1 MRRELGNLM
10 NHVLEFRNLC
20 KKYLLTSAEG
30 ELPDDDDV
38 ISDGGRYGVPN
49 RRSVEKLGM
58 GLLKVNSPQFM
69 QNLTLCNQ
77 ELATLKQRFDLT
89 MNILMRA
96 LALTENKA
104 GEIKFLNEAFIRL
117 NFNYFY
123 IPR

>member
-1 MRRELGNLM
+1 MTSPKYDARSTD
-10 NHVLEFRNLC
+10 LC
-20 KKYLLTSAEG
+20 CRDPNSPMDTAQT
-30 ELPDDDDV
+30 DDT
-38 ISDGGRYGVPN
+38 VPN
-49 RRSVEKLGM
+49 SPP
-58 GLLKVNSPQFM
+58 SPQFM